1 MKLIPVYANRLFLLL
16 ELLGSEDDD
25 PMMNMLVRPTDAEN
39 NSVRNN
45 IGIKSNKISSSSSHT
60 SITTESQTQTS
71 RYFGYEDIDK
81 ETNQISMDI
90 ETQTSTMI

>member
-1 MKLIPVYANRLFLLL
+1 MTTILFLLL

-39 NSVRNN
+39 NSVAPIRTNM
-45 IGIKSNKISSSSSHT
+45 GLKSNKISSSHT

-71 RYFGYEDIDK
+71 QYFGYEDIDK

-90 ETQTSTMI
+90 ETQTSTII